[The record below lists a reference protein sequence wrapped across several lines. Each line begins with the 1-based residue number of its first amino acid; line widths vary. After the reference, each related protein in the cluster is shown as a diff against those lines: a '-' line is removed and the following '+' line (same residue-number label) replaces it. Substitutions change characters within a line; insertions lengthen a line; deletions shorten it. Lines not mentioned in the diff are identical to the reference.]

1 MNKKALKV
9 ERIVKALSEQ
19 VFKLA
24 FHRNP
29 IVTIRSRAQV
39 VQKQSI
45 LFLLYLFSA
54 PFRGATK
61 KTNTL
66 PLYLLLT
73 KEMYLAAKQSSGIVF
88 RSINN

>member
-29 IVTIRSRAQV
+29 IVTIRSGAQV

-54 PFRGATK
+54 PFRGATEK
-61 KTNTL
+61 NKHVTL
-66 PLYLLLT
+66 IFIT
-73 KEMYLAAKQSSGIVF
+73 H
-88 RSINN
+88 